1 MQWSEDCPTYRLH
14 RTITPSLR
22 SVDDSVFIFIRVCVK
37 YSDIITRTK
46 THQPMVSNHFLIS
59 SLPQK
64 KEHVQMMMKQLTK

>member
-22 SVDDSVFIFIRVCVK
+22 SVDDSVFIIIRECVK
-37 YSDIITRTK
+37 YSDIITRTN
-46 THQPMVSNHFLIS
+46 THQPMVSNHFLTS

-64 KEHVQMMMKQLTK
+64 KNMNR

>member
-22 SVDDSVFIFIRVCVK
+22 SVDDSVFIFIRGCVK

-46 THQPMVSNHFLIS
+46 NSPTHGVKSLFNLFLTT
-59 SLPQK
+59 K
-64 KEHVQMMMKQLTK
+64 KRTCKDDDETVN

>member
-14 RTITPSLR
+14 RIIIPSLR
-22 SVDDSVFIFIRVCVK
+22 SVDDSVFIFIRECVK
-37 YSDIITRTK
+37 YSVKTRTK

-64 KEHVQMMMKQLTK
+64 KNMYR

>member
-22 SVDDSVFIFIRVCVK
+22 SVDDSVFIFIRKCVK
-37 YSDIITRTK
+37 YSDIITRTE

-59 SLPQK
+59 SYHK
-64 KEHVQMMMKQLTK
+64 KKNTYR